1 VGGREPAVR
10 VLGIAGSPRRRSN
23 TDILLDE
30 VLRGAASQG
39 AETKTLYITSLN
51 IGPCQNC
58 EVCLYS
64 GDCPFRDDMPK
75 VYEDL
80 AWADRIVLAA
90 PLQFMGLP
98 SQIKALIDR
107 GQSAWARK
115 YRMKIPPLGDT
126 RERWG
131 LFVSVGG
138 RKGENLFDG
147 ALATVRSYFFSLDV
161 KYAGILAFSGIE
173 NRGDI
178 NSHPEA
184 LQAAFD
190 AGQKLASSSEL
201 PQLRVI
207 A

>member
-1 VGGREPAVR
+1 MGGGEPAMN

-30 VLRGAASQG
+30 VLKGAASQG

-64 GDCPFRDDMPK
+64 GNCPLRDDMPQ
-75 VYEDL
+75 VYQEL
-80 AWADRIVLAA
+80 TWADRIVLAA

-98 SQIKALIDR
+98 APVKALVDR

-115 YRMKIPPLGDT
+115 YRLKIPPLGDN

-147 ALATVRSYFFSLDV
+147 ALATVKSFFVCLDV
-161 KYAGILAFSGIE
+161 KYAGILAFAGIE
-173 NRGDI
+173 NRGEI
-178 NSHPEA
+178 SNHPEA
-184 LQAAFD
+184 LQAAFET
-190 AGQKLASSSEL
+190 GQKLTGTAAIPEI
-201 PQLRVI
+201 RVI
-207 A
+207 V